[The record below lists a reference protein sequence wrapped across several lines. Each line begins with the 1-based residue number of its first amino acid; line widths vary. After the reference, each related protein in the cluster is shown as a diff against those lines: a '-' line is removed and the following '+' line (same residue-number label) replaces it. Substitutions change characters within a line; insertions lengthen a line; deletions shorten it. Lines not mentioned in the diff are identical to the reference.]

1 MDNDIFIQIP
11 AAYSKKIS
19 KNIIL
24 SSVTETLKEIQKTN
38 CGLSV
43 VLVSDARIRRLN
55 NEYRG
60 FDTITDVLSFSS
72 ELSEIENPDRVNEVQ
87 YLGDIIISFPQAARQ
102 ADQGN
107 HSVGSEIALLT
118 IHGVLHLLGY
128 DHDTQ
133 ENKQMM
139 WRLQNKML
147 DLLGFSEAKVQ

>member
-19 KNIIL
+19 RNIIL
-24 SSVTETLKEIQKTN
+24 GSVIDTLKENQKSK

-43 VLVSDARIRRLN
+43 VLVSDERIRRLN
-55 NEYRG
+55 KEYRG
-60 FDTITDVLSFSS
+60 YDAITDVLSFSS
-72 ELSEIENPDRVNEVQ
+72 DLSEIENPDQENEIQ
-87 YLGDIIISFPQAARQ
+87 YLGDIIISFPQASRQ

-118 IHGVLHLLGY
+118 IHGVLHLLGF

-133 ENKQMM
+133 ASKQRM
-139 WRLQNKML
+139 WFLQNML
-147 DLLGFSEAKVQ
+147 LDKLGFSEAKVQ